1 MRFRDTDMSDLD
13 VKCFSETVGTVLP
26 AGGAVIG
33 WPTLHQC
40 DWLSAQTEAGLQF

>member
-1 MRFRDTDMSDLD
+1 MRFRDADVLD

-33 WPTLHQC
+33 CPALHQC
-40 DWLSAQTEAGLQF
+40 DWLSAQTEAGL